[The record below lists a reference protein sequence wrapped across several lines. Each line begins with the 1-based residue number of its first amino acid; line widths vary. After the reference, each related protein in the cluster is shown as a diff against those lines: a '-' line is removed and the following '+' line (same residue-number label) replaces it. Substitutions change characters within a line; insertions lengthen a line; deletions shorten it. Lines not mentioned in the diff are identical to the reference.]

1 MLKSE
6 FSVLFNLTEAEKQYI
21 RNCKSHLHKYPEV
34 SWHEFETTSFL
45 RHELEAIE
53 GVEILPYA
61 LNTGLIAKINGIPGK
76 RCVALRADIDALAL
90 DEAWDSP
97 DKSLNPGRAHG
108 CGHDFH
114 MSALLGAAKMLART
128 RDKWPGSVLLI
139 FQPAEETTNG
149 ALEILRTGCFED
161 HHVQAIFGLHNRP
174 EVETGKVVVKAGP
187 LMAAK
192 INFKITVHGLGGHGS
207 MPHKCI
213 DPIVCAAAIV
223 QNVLTITSRNV
234 DPMRAL
240 VLSICSIHGGTPDNL
255 IVDTVEMTG
264 SMRYLD
270 PDTGTRALE
279 RLKTIVSATAQT
291 FECTSDFEIVES
303 VPSVINHESLLPLA
317 QTAASM
323 AIGPDADIVTESCLA
338 TEDFAQYMQRVPG
351 FFYWVG
357 ARKHGD
363 TCHAWHNAQ
372 FHTDDDALS
381 NAAQIL
387 AWSAYLYLVSD
398 I

>member
-1 MLKSE
+1 MIALT
-6 FSVLFNLTEAEKQYI
+6 LTESEEQHI
-21 RNCKSHLHKYPEV
+21 RACKIHLHRHPET
-34 SWHEFETTSFL
+34 SWHEVETTAYL
-45 RHELEAIE
+45 RRELEALE

-61 LNTGLIAKINGIPGK
+61 LNTGLIAKIDGLPGD
-76 RCVALRADIDALAL
+76 RCVALRSDIDALDL
-90 DEAWDSP
+90 NEAWESP
-97 DKSLNPGRAHG
+97 NKSLVPGKAHG

-114 MSALLGAAKMLART
+114 MASLLGAATLLART
-128 RDKWPGSVLLI
+128 RDTWHGRVLLL

-149 ALEILRTGCFED
+149 APELLRTGCFEANN
-161 HHVQAIFGLHNRP
+161 VQAVFGLHNRP
-174 EVETGKVVVKAGP
+174 EVETGKVVVKTGP

-213 DPIVCAAAIV
+213 DPIVCAAAII
-223 QNVLTITSRNV
+223 QNVLTVTSRNV

-270 PDTGTRALE
+270 PDTGARALE
-279 RLKTIVSATAQT
+279 RLKTIVSATSAT

-303 VPSVINHESLLPLA
+303 VPSVINHESLFQIA
-317 QTAASM
+317 QTAAAQ
-323 AIGPDADIVTESCLA
+323 AIGPDAAIVTESCLA

-357 ARKHGD
+357 SRKPDD
-363 TCHAWHNAQ
+363 TCYAWHNAC
-372 FHTDDDALS
+372 FHTDDDALR

-387 AWSAYLYLVSD
+387 AWSAYLYLSSN